1 MMNNPRNNP
10 KPFSRMMALVTLL
23 SACFFSHVANAES
36 NDNSQLK
43 AVILLKALK
52 YVQWP
57 AQSLTNN
64 TIRLCMVGKGS
75 INRELKALSGKK
87 LSGKQV
93 HVIYYEALKKTDLCH
108 LAFINNSAA
117 HQLHELVRLLSTQPV
132 LTVSD
137 IPAFATNGG
146 MFELNESKERIRLVV
161 NLKATRASGFLIGSQ
176 LLRMSRVIR

>member
-1 MMNNPRNNP
+1 MEFGRGQ
-10 KPFSRMMALVTLL
+10 FFALL
-23 SACFFSHVANAES
+23 SLVVTGYL
-36 NDNSQLK
+36 QLC
-43 AVILLKALK
+43 VYYPLILVSRQPLK

-57 AQSLTNN
+57 AQTLTNN
-64 TIRLCMVGKGS
+64 TLRVCMVGKGP
-75 INRELKALSGKK
+75 INRKLKALSGKK

-117 HQLHELVRLLSTQPV
+117 HQFHELIRLLNKQPV

-137 IPAFATNGG
+137 IPAFASNGG
-146 MFELNESKERIRLVV
+146 MFELNESKDRIRLVV
-161 NLKATRASGFLIGSQ
+161 NLKAIRASGFLIGSQ

>member
-1 MMNNPRNNP
+1 MINLRKKPA
-10 KPFSRMMALVTLL
+10 PFSRMIALLALL
-23 SACFFSHVANAES
+23 STCLFSHLANAES
-36 NDNSQLK
+36 NDSSQLK

-57 AQSLTNN
+57 AQTLTNN
-64 TIRLCMVGKGS
+64 TLRVCMVGKGP
-75 INRELKALSGKK
+75 INRELKTLSGKK

-117 HQLHELVRLLSTQPV
+117 HQFHELIRLLATQPV

-146 MFELNESKERIRLVV
+146 MFELNESKDRIRLVV